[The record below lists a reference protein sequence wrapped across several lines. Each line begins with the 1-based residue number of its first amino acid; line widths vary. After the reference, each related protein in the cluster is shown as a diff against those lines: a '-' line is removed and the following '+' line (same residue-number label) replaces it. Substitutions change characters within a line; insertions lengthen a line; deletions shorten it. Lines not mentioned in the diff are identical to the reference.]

1 MSMVLTFLLLVPLA
15 AGAAAVAYAV
25 VQRRRVQR
33 DEAFQALA
41 ARRGWSLTISGEKLG
56 RPATLRLA
64 ARSGPGWTA
73 RATRAGR
80 GEALSAQ
87 PGTEFAIDE
96 PSWPDG
102 LFVIGPGPDQPGT
115 LARTLGGDLAKY
127 AEVLRAVPLDDG
139 FALYTTADLPPRFD
153 VPAIARHLAAWDD
166 TARPILI
173 LGPEGMRLRLR
184 RDTTRADRMEAFID
198 LALDLVRTI

>member
-1 MSMVLTFLLLVPLA
+1 MSTLLTIILFVPLA
-15 AGAAAVAYAV
+15 AGAAVAAFV
-25 VQRRRVQR
+25 LLQRRRIQR

-41 ARRGWSLTISGEKLG
+41 ARRGWSLTILGEQLG
-56 RPATLRLA
+56 RPAALRLA

-80 GEALSAQ
+80 GEALATQ
-87 PGTEFAIDE
+87 PGTEFTIDE

-102 LFVIGPGPDQPGT
+102 LFVIGPASDPPGN

-127 AEVLRAVPLDDG
+127 AEVLRALPLDHG
-139 FALYTTADLPPRFD
+139 LSLYTTADLPPRFD
-153 VPAIARHLAAWDD
+153 IAAIARRLADWDD
-166 TARPILI
+166 PARPILI
-173 LGPEGMRLRLR
+173 LGPDGMRLRLR
-184 RDTTRADRMEAFID
+184 RDTTHADRMESFID